1 MQRYSG
7 LAVLKLF
14 YFPSVSGVVAY
25 WVHPL
30 TQESLVAP
38 SAGLGPNQSCADIAQ
53 ADVAI
58 CSSARVKDYST
69 SCKTG
74 MANAFSP
81 VLKQVQ
87 GSLHHQELMGPDF
100 GPVTLSLH
108 KMPQEQ
114 YAHRSTMQTSE
125 GPQVYKVGIYGWRKR
140 CLYFFV
146 LLLMIL
152 ILVNLAMTIWILKV
166 MNFTIDGMGNLRIT
180 EKGLKL
186 EGDSEFLKPLYA
198 KEIRSRPGN
207 PLYFQSARNV
217 TVNILNEKTK
227 VLTRLVTG
235 PQAVEAHS
243 QKFEVKTLSGKLL
256 FSADDNE
263 VVVGAER
270 LRVLGAEGTV
280 FPKSIETPNVRADP
294 FKELRLESPTRALVM
309 EAPKGI
315 EINAEAGSLKATC
328 RTELRL
334 ESKDGEITLNSA
346 KIKLPNLPQGSSSS
360 AGSRQKIYELC
371 VCPNG
376 RLFLSQAGTSS
387 TCQINTS
394 VCL

>member
-1 MQRYSG
+1 
-7 LAVLKLF
+7 
-14 YFPSVSGVVAY
+14 
-25 WVHPL
+25 
-30 TQESLVAP
+30 
-38 SAGLGPNQSCADIAQ
+38 
-53 ADVAI
+53 
-58 CSSARVKDYST
+58 
-69 SCKTG
+69 
-74 MANAFSP
+74 
-81 VLKQVQ
+81 
-87 GSLHHQELMGPDF
+87 
-100 GPVTLSLH
+100 
-108 KMPQEQ
+108 MPQEQ

-125 GPQVYKVGIYGWRKR
+125 GPQV
-140 CLYFFV
+140 
-146 LLLMIL
+146 
-152 ILVNLAMTIWILKV
+152 

-180 EKGLKL
+180 DKGLKL

-328 RTELRL
+328 RTELKL
-334 ESKDGEITLNSA
+334 ESKDGESIQDADEESA
-346 KIKLPNLPQGSSSS
+346 RDCTKRPKICACQLLSKHDARCRDGRGRREVLIPSCQQAVPALCHLSTTISPAQVLHIALILCFQWYNPWLGVWFMQGGIVSIFTYKL
-360 AGSRQKIYELC
+360 RMY
-371 VCPNG
+371 
-376 RLFLSQAGTSS
+376 
-387 TCQINTS
+387 
-394 VCL
+394 

>member
-1 MQRYSG
+1 
-7 LAVLKLF
+7 
-14 YFPSVSGVVAY
+14 
-25 WVHPL
+25 
-30 TQESLVAP
+30 
-38 SAGLGPNQSCADIAQ
+38 
-53 ADVAI
+53 
-58 CSSARVKDYST
+58 
-69 SCKTG
+69 
-74 MANAFSP
+74 
-81 VLKQVQ
+81 
-87 GSLHHQELMGPDF
+87 
-100 GPVTLSLH
+100 
-108 KMPQEQ
+108 MPQEQ

-125 GPQVYKVGIYGWRKR
+125 GPQ
-140 CLYFFV
+140 
-146 LLLMIL
+146 
-152 ILVNLAMTIWILKV
+152 
-166 MNFTIDGMGNLRIT
+166 DGMGNLRIT

-334 ESKDGEITLNSA
+334 ESKDGELLCNIWEA
-346 KIKLPNLPQGSSSS
+346 RVLPCMGLS
-360 AGSRQKIYELC
+360 AGDQQPTDDPHRVHIPPKPACSSGTKEKNIRRRNLC
-371 VCPNG
+371 ESLRFTFCPATECF
-376 RLFLSQAGTSS
+376 R
-387 TCQINTS
+387 
-394 VCL
+394 